1 MDLERIKALRN
12 KIPIP
17 LNTAVELL
25 RKYDNDILVCEEQFH
40 NGNIKEISRITECEE
55 EIVKQNYLFCNYDKN
70 KTIEKI
76 NSRQIILTTRKNKT
90 PKNEIGFIIWPENT
104 NGENYKT
111 VKRNDAF
118 IPTAYFEVIIE
129 KFKSVF
135 PLQNP
140 WNKNIEESFDTCGHN
155 YFDNKT
161 CITIVE
167 KISQTKTDDP
177 NLNSFLQEVI
187 QWFNDKLKY
196 ADYIII
202 YGNL

>member
-1 MDLERIKALRN
+1 MDLEKIKILRN
-12 KIPIP
+12 KISIP
-17 LNTAVELL
+17 LNIAIELL
-25 RKYDNDILVCEEQFH
+25 KKHDNDILACEKEYH
-40 NGNIKEISRITECEE
+40 NNNVKEISKITVCEE
-55 EIVKQNYLFCNYDKN
+55 EIARENYIFCNYDKA
-70 KTIEKI
+70 KAIDKI
-76 NSRQIILTTRKNKT
+76 NSRQIIITIRKNKA
-90 PKNEIGFIIWPENT
+90 PKNEIGFVLWPENT

-118 IPTAYFEVIIE
+118 IPTADFDTIIE
-129 KFKSVF
+129 NFKSVF

-140 WNKNIEESFDTCGHN
+140 WNKTIEESFDTCGHN

-161 CITIVE
+161 CIKIVE

>member
-12 KIPIP
+12 KISIP

-76 NSRQIILTTRKNKT
+76 NSRQIILTTRKNKAQ
-90 PKNEIGFIIWPENT
+90 KNEIGFIIWPENA

-118 IPTAYFEVIIE
+118 IPTADFEVIIE

-140 WNKNIEESFDTCGHN
+140 WNNNIEESFDTCGHN

-196 ADYIII
+196 ADYIVI

>member
-1 MDLERIKALRN
+1 MDLEKIKTLRN
-12 KIPIP
+12 KISIP
-17 LNTAVELL
+17 LDIAIDLL
-25 RKYDNDILVCEEQFH
+25 RKHNNDILACEKEYH
-40 NGNIKEISRITECEE
+40 NNNVKEISKITACEE
-55 EIVKQNYLFCNYDKN
+55 KIVRKNYIFCNYDKA
-70 KTIEKI
+70 KTIDKI
-76 NSRQIILTTRKNKT
+76 NSRQIIITTRKNKA
-90 PKNEIGFIIWPENT
+90 PKNEIGFVLWPEST

-111 VKRNDAF
+111 VKRNDTF
-118 IPTAYFEVIIE
+118 IPTADFDTIIE
-129 KFKSVF
+129 NFKSVF
-135 PLQNP
+135 PLQNA
-140 WNKNIEESFDTCGHN
+140 WNKTIEESFDTCGHN

-161 CITIVE
+161 CIKIIE